1 MQCYKAAFIL
11 SLLFCPFL
19 ASAAGVAIAG
29 TRVIYTVQSHEADKR
44 DARSCTREN
53 RRGTPRGASG
63 FAAAR
68 SLTTAER
75 GGEPPPGTARYSRY
89 ERRLPFII

>member
-1 MQCYKAAFIL
+1 MPPKNSY
-11 SLLFCPFL
+11 LLVT
-19 ASAAGVAIAG
+19 GVQTCALPIC
-29 TRVIYTVQSHEADKR
+29 HEADKR
-44 DARSCTREN
+44 DAKSCTREN

-75 GGEPPPGTARYSRY
+75 GGEPPPGTARYSRH
-89 ERRLPFII
+89 ERRLPFTI

>member
-1 MQCYKAAFIL
+1 MRGPAQERTAADF
-11 SLLFCPFL
+11 P
-19 ASAAGVAIAG
+19 
-29 TRVIYTVQSHEADKR
+29 R
-44 DARSCTREN
+44 D
-53 RRGTPRGASG
+53 ASG

-68 SLTTAER
+68 NLTTAER

>member
-1 MQCYKAAFIL
+1 
-11 SLLFCPFL
+11 
-19 ASAAGVAIAG
+19 
-29 TRVIYTVQSHEADKR
+29 
-44 DARSCTREN
+44 TREN

-75 GGEPPPGTARYSRY
+75 GGEPPPGTARYSRL
-89 ERRLPFII
+89 ERRFPLLKQGAIWVEPWSYMLHPFCKRGMEHFLFAFLCNCKRSVQL